1 MTNPLTFPWDH
12 CCQHARGQSRVY
24 EPFPNGVPAI
34 TVFLPPSPGKHLQ
47 TRKLGVSIC
56 SLLRRPQGPA
66 PNREHTPDLDPVTH
80 WALTPSPEFSRG
92 EHKRH
97 RPLRG
102 SVLLQTQLQTGSL
115 PPAGKEKERKVFLPK
130 KQPNN
135 NHVPFNPQVWAPC
148 VLLFAGPCAL
158 VRPQGSLTAT

>member
-115 PPAGKEKERKVFLPK
+115 PPAQTLPW
-130 KQPNN
+130 PRG
-135 NHVPFNPQVWAPC
+135 VPGGRRAGGGRPRPGSGDEHGAPGRWRRRR
-148 VLLFAGPCAL
+148 L
-158 VRPQGSLTAT
+158 